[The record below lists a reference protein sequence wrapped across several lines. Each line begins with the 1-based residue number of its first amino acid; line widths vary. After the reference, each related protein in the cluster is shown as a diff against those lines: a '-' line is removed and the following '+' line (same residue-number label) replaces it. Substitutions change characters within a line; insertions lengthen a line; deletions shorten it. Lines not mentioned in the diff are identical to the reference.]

1 MKKVIIIL
9 MLLFGITAQLFSQTV
24 NGEILSDTNNVTIVK
39 LWGTS
44 EERGFAYGYLLGDK
58 IIEILEGFTIPY
70 WGDDWPLVKEMI
82 AAGVSIQIDSV

>member
-9 MLLFGITAQLFSQTV
+9 IMLIGSTVQLFAQTV

-39 LWGTS
+39 LWGTN

-58 IIEILEGFTIPY
+58 IIEILEGLFRY
-70 WGDDWPLVKEMI
+70 DSGKLLV
-82 AAGVSIQIDSV
+82 